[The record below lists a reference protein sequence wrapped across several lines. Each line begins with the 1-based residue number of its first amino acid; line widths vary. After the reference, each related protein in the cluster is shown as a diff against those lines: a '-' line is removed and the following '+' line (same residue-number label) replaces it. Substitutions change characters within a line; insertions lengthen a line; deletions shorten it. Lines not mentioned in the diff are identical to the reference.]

1 MLAIQAPFSSKN
13 MKYYHYLFAGF
24 IIVFA
29 GCSTQKNASKNKM
42 PEWITNQLSNK
53 NYYQG
58 VGYAQKV
65 KKSTTH
71 YDLAKEM
78 ALRNLA
84 EEISVDITS
93 STIHISYEE
102 DFLLKEDFSSV
113 IEARVNSSIEGYEL
127 VDTYENRDEY
137 WVFYRL
143 NKQKYAE
150 LQAQKREQAVKLSLS
165 HFLSA
170 EKAQQNFDMRNAI
183 IFYTKSIDALK
194 AYFNEIVTTEIN
206 GQTVNLIT
214 EAYNRIYQILSN
226 TIIVPKNKIVVCKT
240 GYKIAPEQLCCEV
253 FFHEKPIKNFPI
265 VTFFSEN
272 AQQQKLNSDANG
284 MVEFSL
290 TVKSKNTSETVDF
303 SIDKTTL
310 LLQATTDFAIR
321 KWLQK
326 IPVAKTTISL
336 KVNKPTISITSV
348 EKNIGVIQKDK
359 IFKIKLEQL
368 LQSNGYEIV
377 EKDADF
383 EISINSDSKAQSHSK
398 GIYTTLLNAQFKV
411 KNLQNDAIIEVQNIT
426 TKGIQLSYKTAG
438 EKAYEEAARQIET
451 RLLPY
456 FFNAFLKTE

>member
-240 GYKIAPEQLCCEV
+240 GYKIDPEQLCCEV
-253 FFHEKPIKNFPI
+253 FFHKKPIKNFPI

-290 TVKSKNTSETVDF
+290 IVKSKYTSETVDF
-303 SIDKTTL
+303 
-310 LLQATTDFAIR
+310 
-321 KWLQK
+321 
-326 IPVAKTTISL
+326 
-336 KVNKPTISITSV
+336 
-348 EKNIGVIQKDK
+348 
-359 IFKIKLEQL
+359 
-368 LQSNGYEIV
+368 
-377 EKDADF
+377 
-383 EISINSDSKAQSHSK
+383 
-398 GIYTTLLNAQFKV
+398 
-411 KNLQNDAIIEVQNIT
+411 
-426 TKGIQLSYKTAG
+426 
-438 EKAYEEAARQIET
+438 
-451 RLLPY
+451 
-456 FFNAFLKTE
+456 